1 MKKILIEGWRGINH
15 SYAMVNQ
22 YQLCELSK
30 FPDLSLCHRDLK
42 FANPRWNPV
51 NNNPSF
57 PAPMTAIIQSIPAPR
72 DDEHFDTVLRIAS
85 PYDISQSPANKVLTF
100 ITVEYGLC
108 PEGYFPDP
116 QPQLERFTHGNNG
129 VITPSSW
136 SKMKLVEYGFA
147 AEKITIVP
155 HGVSTDIF
163 YPMTQVERNAVRKA
177 IGLQPEHFVFLNLGA
192 MTINKGIDL
201 LLLAFFEIHK
211 RHPQARLV
219 LKDDQKLY
227 GLAGADVVR
236 EAMRHHPHLLTQEF
250 MDAIKMLSVTLP
262 LHEMRHLYG
271 MADVYTSPYRAE
283 GFNLPVIESIAC
295 GTPVIVTGGGATD
308 DFCEPRTARMISA
321 QRVDVLKQGLIG
333 TGYVLNPSLED
344 LTLAMQDEIT
354 SPRAAANE
362 FNAGRQALCQQYSW
376 AKVASQLHSMF

>member
-116 QPQLERFTHGNNG
+116 QPQLERFTQGNNG

-163 YPMTQVERNAVRKA
+163 YPMTS
-177 IGLQPEHFVFLNLGA
+177 
-192 MTINKGIDL
+192 D
-201 LLLAFFEIHK
+201 
-211 RHPQARLV
+211 
-219 LKDDQKLY
+219 
-227 GLAGADVVR
+227 
-236 EAMRHHPHLLTQEF
+236 
-250 MDAIKMLSVTLP
+250 
-262 LHEMRHLYG
+262 
-271 MADVYTSPYRAE
+271 
-283 GFNLPVIESIAC
+283 
-295 GTPVIVTGGGATD
+295 
-308 DFCEPRTARMISA
+308 
-321 QRVDVLKQGLIG
+321 
-333 TGYVLNPSLED
+333 
-344 LTLAMQDEIT
+344 
-354 SPRAAANE
+354 
-362 FNAGRQALCQQYSW
+362 
-376 AKVASQLHSMF
+376 

>member
-30 FPDLSLCHRDLK
+30 FSDLSLYHRDLK
-42 FANPRWNPV
+42 FANPRWNATD
-51 NNNPSF
+51 NNPTF
-57 PAPMTAIIQSIPAPR
+57 PAPMTAIIQSIPTPKA
-72 DDEHFDTVLRIAS
+72 DEHFDTVLRIAS
-85 PYDISQSPANKVLTF
+85 PYDITQSRANKVLTF

-116 QPQLERFTHGNNG
+116 QPQLELFTQGKHR

-136 SKMKLVEYGFA
+136 SKMKLVEYGFP
-147 AEKITIVP
+147 AERITIVP

-163 YPMTQVERNAVRKA
+163 YPMTLDERNTVRQA
-177 IGLQPEHFVFLNLGA
+177 IGLLPEHFVFLNLGA
-192 MTINKGIDL
+192 MTVNKGIDL

-219 LKDDQKLY
+219 LKDDRKLY
-227 GLAGADVVR
+227 GLSGADVVR
-236 EAMRHHPHLLTQEF
+236 EAMRNHPQLLTQDF

-262 LHEMRHLYG
+262 LFEMRHLYG

-308 DFCEPRTARMISA
+308 DFCEPRTAKMISA
-321 QRVDVLKQGLIG
+321 KRVDVLKQGLIG
-333 TGYVLNPSLED
+333 TGYSLDPSLEE
-344 LTLAMQDEIT
+344 LIQAMQDEIT
-354 SPRAAANE
+354 SPRAGTDE
-362 FNAGRQALCQQYSW
+362 FNAGRLALCQQYSW
-376 AKVASQLHSMF
+376 SKVASQLHSLF

>member
-1 MKKILIEGWRGINH
+1 
-15 SYAMVNQ
+15 
-22 YQLCELSK
+22 
-30 FPDLSLCHRDLK
+30 
-42 FANPRWNPV
+42 
-51 NNNPSF
+51 
-57 PAPMTAIIQSIPAPR
+57 
-72 DDEHFDTVLRIAS
+72 
-85 PYDISQSPANKVLTF
+85 
-100 ITVEYGLC
+100 
-108 PEGYFPDP
+108 
-116 QPQLERFTHGNNG
+116 
-129 VITPSSW
+129 
-136 SKMKLVEYGFA
+136 
-147 AEKITIVP
+147 
-155 HGVSTDIF
+155 
-163 YPMTQVERNAVRKA
+163 VRKA

-283 GFNLPVIESIAC
+283 GFNLPVIEAIAC

-308 DFCEPRTARMISA
+308 DFCEPRTARMVAA
-321 QRVDVLKQGLIG
+321 QRVDVRKQGLIG
-333 TGYVLNPSLED
+333 TGYVLSPSLED

-354 SPRAAANE
+354 SPRASTDE
-362 FNAGRQALCQQYSW
+362 FNAGRMALCQQYSW

>member
-30 FPDLSLCHRDLK
+30 FSDLSLYHRDLK
-42 FANPRWNPV
+42 FANPRWNATD
-51 NNNPSF
+51 NNPTF
-57 PAPMTAIIQSIPAPR
+57 PAPMTAIIQSIPTPKA
-72 DDEHFDTVLRIAS
+72 DEHFDTVLRIAS
-85 PYDISQSPANKVLTF
+85 PYDITQSRANKVLTF

-116 QPQLERFTHGNNG
+116 QPQLELFTQGKHR

-136 SKMKLVEYGFA
+136 SKMKLVEYGFP
-147 AEKITIVP
+147 AERITIVP

-163 YPMTQVERNAVRKA
+163 YPMTLDERNTVRQA
-177 IGLQPEHFVFLNLGA
+177 IGLLPEHFVFLNLGA
-192 MTINKGIDL
+192 MTVNKGIDL

-219 LKDDQKLY
+219 LKDDRKLY
-227 GLAGADVVR
+227 GLSGADVVR
-236 EAMRHHPHLLTQEF
+236 EAMRNHPQLLTQDF

-262 LHEMRHLYG
+262 LFEMRHLYG

-308 DFCEPRTARMISA
+308 DFCEPRTAKMISA
-321 QRVDVLKQGLIG
+321 KRVDVLKQGLIG
-333 TGYVLNPSLED
+333 TGYSLDTSLEE
-344 LTLAMQDEIT
+344 LIQAMQDEIT
-354 SPRAAANE
+354 SPRAGTDE
-362 FNAGRQALCQQYSW
+362 FNAGRLALCQQYSW
-376 AKVASQLHSMF
+376 SKVASQLHSLF